1 MRFRLRLFGI
11 YMSKISVIIPA
22 YNCED
27 YIEES
32 LLSILHQSFKDIEVI
47 VIDDGSTDNTLNFLK
62 EMESSDSR
70 LSVYSQENQGP
81 SVARNKA
88 MNDVSG
94 DYIYFF
100 DADDYLVEEG
110 LEKIYSNAIA
120 NDSDIVLFRYD
131 QYRDDK
137 FLEHIDLDVE
147 KVFLGEDFN
156 NFTFN
161 VYDYK
166 KIAFK
171 GPFAPWYKLYKREF
185 LKSQEYFSF
194 PEDLNHNDVP
204 FHVKTILKASK
215 ISFVSEYLYHYRT
228 DNPNSIS
235 NKRLKKFKDIFYI
248 IDIIEDFLKEEGL
261 FDEFKKEFDYF
272 VINRVTY
279 EIRGRPE
286 EYFDLAKERLTE
298 IDLNNDLLAKD
309 VRFKAET
316 ILKSDSIEEYNYKI
330 HINELE
336 KKVNR
341 LTRKY
346 QDLNDENKK
355 LKKDLNKA
363 KERNKEILNSK
374 SWKITQPLRKLR

>member
-1 MRFRLRLFGI
+1 MT
-11 YMSKISVIIPA
+11 KISVIIPV

-32 LLSILHQSFKDIEVI
+32 VMSILNQSFRDIEVI
-47 VIDDGSTDNTLNFLK
+47 AIDDGSSDNTLKILE
-62 EMESSDSR
+62 EMASSDSR
-70 LSVYSQENQGP
+70 LCIYSQENQG
-81 SVARNKA
+81 SSIARNKA
-88 MNDVSG
+88 MAMASG

-100 DADDYLVEEG
+100 DADDYLVEDG

-120 NDSDIVLFRYD
+120 NDSDMVLFRYE
-131 QYRDDK
+131 QYRDGK

-147 KVFLGEDFN
+147 KIFPNEDYN

-171 GPFAPWYKLYKREF
+171 GPFAPWYKLYRREF
-185 LKSQEYFSF
+185 LESKDYFSF
-194 PEDLNHNDVP
+194 PENLNHNDVP

-215 ISFVSEYLYHYRT
+215 ISFVPEYLYHYRT

-235 NKRLKKFKDIFYI
+235 NKRLIRYKDIFSI

-279 EIRGRPE
+279 EIRDRPE
-286 EYFDLAKERLTE
+286 EYFDLAKERLTD

-316 ILKSDSIEEYNYKI
+316 ILNSDTLESYNYKMEI
-330 HINELE
+330 YTLE
-336 KKVNR
+336 KKVNS
-341 LTRKY
+341 LSKKNKN
-346 QDLNDENKK
+346 LSNENKK
-355 LKKDLNKA
+355 LKKDLK
-363 KERNKEILNSK
+363 KVKDKNKEILNSK
-374 SWKITQPLRKLR
+374 SWKLTNAFRKLK